1 MKVGKNTLHFYPT
14 FGPWSR
20 RLFTKTIT
28 YWPLTNQQA
37 GWGKD
42 YLKEKYAKPG
52 AVFLT
57 PAHRLDRP
65 VSGAILFARTDKAL
79 GRLTTL
85 FRDRGVQKT
94 YFALVL
100 NEPERDTGELRHF
113 LLKDEQRNTVQAL
126 ARPVSGAKES
136 VTRYELLE
144 KIGQLFLLRV
154 EPFTGRAHQIRV
166 QLAAMGCPILGD
178 LKYGAP
184 NPLLDAS
191 IALHSRSIELMHP
204 VKQEPLLIEA
214 PLPEKEWWTLVKDWV

>member
-1 MKVGKNTLHFYPT
+1 MEPTIIYEDNHLLAINKPAGWLVQGDRTGDPTLT
-14 FGPWSR
+14 D
-20 RLFTKTIT
+20 
-28 YWPLTNQQA
+28 
-37 GWGKD
+37 WGKD

-79 GRLTTL
+79 SRLTTL
-85 FRDRGVQKT
+85 FRERGVQKT
-94 YFALVL
+94 YFALVQ
-100 NEPERDTGELRHF
+100 NEPERDAGELRHF

-126 ARPVSGAKES
+126 SRPVPGAKES
-136 VTRYELLE
+136 VTGYELLE

-184 NPLLDAS
+184 SPLLDAS
-191 IALHSRSIELMHP
+191 IALHSRSIELVHP
-204 VKQEPLLIEA
+204 VKLEPLLIEA
-214 PLPEKEWWTLVKDWV
+214 PLPEKNWWALVSEHLS